1 MEAGFVAVHEREGSR
16 VGKGLKGCR
25 HAVDWRN
32 SRGIGSVG
40 IEHAGFDG
48 PRAAHAP
55 GGADH
60 FLDEAELYGAGG
72 LVALDVLGEDGLNPL
87 PTLPPSRSCT
97 ATKPASTC
105 STSAPF
111 TTCFL
116 SAPPFQTNLVPFPNK
131 QPSSW
136 DMLQLVWKQI

>member
-48 PRAAHAP
+48 PRAAHEP

-72 LVALDVLGEDGLNPL
+72 LVSAGRGRSQSLANSAALPL
-87 PTLPPSRSCT
+87 MHRYETRLHMLYQRALHNLLLVRAAVPNEPSPISE
-97 ATKPASTC
+97 
-105 STSAPF
+105 
-111 TTCFL
+111 
-116 SAPPFQTNLVPFPNK
+116 QTN
-131 QPSSW
+131 
-136 DMLQLVWKQI
+136 